1 MLSVGLSVTRVEQMS
16 ADDCGMRKCYYQLD
30 DCYNWSD
37 AGLTLGFSQ
46 SYIGPKDDDGRST
59 LINYPAPICPACLD
73 AKPDP
78 LRANPGLYTQSAD
91 GKTLTRTIT
100 LHRTEVLADL
110 GDAARLGFSDDYP
123 GYQFLILT
131 DAAAWVA
138 DELR

>member
-1 MLSVGLSVTRVEQMS
+1 M
-16 ADDCGMRKCYYQLD
+16 AKCHYQLD
-30 DCYNWSD
+30 DCYNASD

-46 SYIGPKDDDGRST
+46 SYIGPKDERGIST
-59 LINYPAPICPACLD
+59 LINYPAPICPACLA

-78 LRANPGLYTQSAD
+78 HRADPGLYALGDD
-91 GKTLTRTIT
+91 GVTLTRTIT
-100 LHRTEVLADL
+100 LHRSEVLREL
-110 GDAARLGFSDDYP
+110 GDAARLAFSDDYP